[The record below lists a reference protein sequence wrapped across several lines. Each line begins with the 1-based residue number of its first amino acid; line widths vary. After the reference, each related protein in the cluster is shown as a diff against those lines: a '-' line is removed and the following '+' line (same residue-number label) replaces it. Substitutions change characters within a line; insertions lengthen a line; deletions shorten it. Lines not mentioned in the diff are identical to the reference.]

1 MRQLESSL
9 RQALGK
15 TLVTNISAAIA
26 AVLGEAGIPSRM
38 MRGIVLTARCAG
50 LVGHYMEEADNPVA
64 HDIWAA
70 AQAAVDYRDDSGE
83 S

>member
-1 MRQLESSL
+1 
-9 RQALGK
+9 
-15 TLVTNISAAIA
+15 
-26 AVLGEAGIPSRM
+26 M

-70 AQAAVDYRDDSGE
+70 AQAAVDYRDHSGE